1 MLVVSTKR
9 YRKEIRWTKDKPDS
23 TAGLGYDPSSKAS
36 SARYGATT
44 RKAIPDEVMV
54 AVKTLLNKRR
64 LSLKKKEDATR
75 IVTDFINA
83 SPRINKML
91 RRHYAS
97 GKVDPIDVLRKAG
110 LIGGGRGMQ

>member
-9 YRKEIRWTKDKPDS
+9 YRKEIRWTQDKPDS
-23 TAGLGYDPSSKAS
+23 TAGLGYDPSSKTS

-64 LSLKKKEDATR
+64 LSLKKKEHATR
-75 IVTDFINA
+75 IVTDFINT
-83 SPRINKML
+83 SPRINKKL
-91 RRHYAS
+91 RRLYAS
-97 GKVDPIDVLRKAG
+97 GKVDPVDVLRKAG
-110 LIGGGRGMQ
+110 LIGGRGMQ